1 MKKENA
7 FLPIFLA
14 KLGFPVK
21 LSTLVCTAFALKK
34 KKKKKKKDETRREM
48 KHYVPKLNHR
58 GANQKAEKFPRR

>member
-34 KKKKKKKDETRREM
+34 KKKKDETRREM

-58 GANQKAEKFPRR
+58 GANQKAEIFPRR

>member
-34 KKKKKKKDETRREM
+34 KKKKKDETRREM

-58 GANQKAEKFPRR
+58 GAYQKAEKFPRR

>member
-21 LSTLVCTAFALKK
+21 LSTLVCTAFAFFFF
-34 KKKKKKKDETRREM
+34 KKDETRKEM
-48 KHYVPKLNHR
+48 KHYVPKLNVR
-58 GANQKAEKFPRR
+58 GANQKVEKFPRR

>member
-1 MKKENA
+1 MEKVRACGASQVILEVC
-7 FLPIFLA
+7 LLA
-14 KLGFPVK
+14 PTERYTFME
-21 LSTLVCTAFALKK
+21 FKK